1 MRLFVIIDNSFFFL
15 DMDATVPQPKPPVP
29 HSRSELRQELLARR
43 KAWSATPA
51 AHAAAM
57 ALSRSLHQVLEQLE
71 PQCLGLYW
79 PLDGEFN
86 AVDALL
92 QDLAPKAGSYPSA
105 PPRGSS
111 ELGAARRSL
120 LQAFDFTLALPFAY
134 KNPRRMD
141 YRLWDGQ
148 PPSIQDECGIG
159 SSAGAP
165 VQPDVVLV
173 PCVGFTAEGYRL
185 GYGGGYY
192 DRWLAQ
198 HPGVISVGLAWD
210 LGRTQF
216 AIKPHDQAL
225 TLVLTETEVISP

>member
-1 MRLFVIIDNSFFFL
+1 MN
-15 DMDATVPQPKPPVP
+15 ATVPQPQPPVP

-43 KAWSATPA
+43 KAWAATPA
-51 AHAAAM
+51 THAAA
-57 ALSRSLHQVLEQLE
+57 LTLGRSLHQVLEQLE

-92 QDLAPKAGSYPSA
+92 PHTEALACP
-105 PPRGSS
+105 
-111 ELGAARRSL
+111 
-120 LQAFDFTLALPFAY
+120 LALPFAY

-141 YRLWDGQ
+141 YRRWDGQ
-148 PPSIQDECGIG
+148 PPAVQDECGIG
-159 SSAGAP
+159 SSAGAA

-192 DRWLAQ
+192 DRWLAA
-198 HPGVISVGLAWD
+198 HPGVISVGLAWN

-216 AIKPHDQAL
+216 AIEPHDQAL
-225 TLVLTETEVISP
+225 TLVLTETELISP